1 MSALHLFLGEED
13 LLVEEGVRALIDR
26 LLPPQDRALNLD
38 VVDAATAPAAEI
50 TVRLDTLPFF
60 GARRVVLVRHLDELP
75 ADDLRVLEEYLARG
89 LPPAVAIFTARA
101 LDRRGRLFRSFQKQG
116 TIHPCDP
123 PPPREAPA
131 WVSRAA
137 SALGKRMGPQA
148 AGTLVALAGTHL
160 RTLAL
165 EVEKLAAYVG
175 DRPEITAE
183 DVEAVASR
191 LGETSVFAL
200 TDAIG
205 ERDPRR
211 ALQALEALLQTEHP
225 LAVLALIAAHYRR
238 LARAVA
244 AGARSEAELAEAI
257 GVHPYAARKLHGAA
271 RRYRAEDFAEIFA
284 QLEEADRAIKSTG
297 RPELALE
304 MLVVRLC
311 RGPARPAAGDVV

>member
-13 LLVEEGVRALIDR
+13 LLVEERVRALIDR

-38 VVDAATAPAAEI
+38 VVDAATTPAVEI
-50 TVRLDTLPFF
+50 TTRLDTLPFF
-60 GARRVVLVRHLDELP
+60 GAQRVVLIRHLDELP
-75 ADDLRVLEEYLARG
+75 EEDLRILEEYLARG

-101 LDRRGRLFRSFQKQG
+101 LDRRGRLFRTFQKQG

-123 PPPREAPA
+123 LSPRDAPA
-131 WVSRAA
+131 WVVRAA
-137 SALGKRMGPQA
+137 AALGKRMGPQA
-148 AGTLVALAGTHL
+148 AGALVALAGTHL

-175 DRPEITAE
+175 ERQEITAE

-191 LGETSVFAL
+191 LAETSVFAL

-205 ERDPRR
+205 ERNPRK

-225 LAVLALIAAHYRR
+225 LSVLALIAGQYRR

-244 AGARSEAELAEAI
+244 AGARSETELAEAI
-257 GVHPYAARKLHGAA
+257 NVHPYAARKLLAAA
-271 RRYRAEDFAEIFA
+271 RHYRAEDFAQIFV
-284 QLEEADRAIKSTG
+284 QLEDADRAIKSTG

-304 MLVVRLC
+304 MLVVGLC
-311 RGPARPAAGDVV
+311 RAPAHPAGKDTR

>member
-1 MSALHLFLGEED
+1 MNALHLFLGEED

-38 VVDAATAPAAEI
+38 VVDAATTPAAEI

-60 GARRVVLVRHLDELP
+60 GTQRVVLVRHLDELP
-75 ADDLRVLEEYLARG
+75 ADDLRVLEEYLSRG
-89 LPPAVAIFTARA
+89 LPPAVAIFTARV
-101 LDRRGRLFRSFQKQG
+101 LDRRSRLFRSFQKQG

-123 PPPREAPA
+123 PSPREAPS
-131 WVSRAA
+131 WVSRTA

-148 AGTLVALAGTHL
+148 AGALVALAGTHL

-205 ERDPRR
+205 ERNLRK

-257 GVHPYAARKLHGAA
+257 GVHPYAARKLLGAA

-284 QLEEADRAIKSTG
+284 QLEDADRAIKSTG

-311 RGPARPAAGDVV
+311 RGPARPPTGDVV

>member
-26 LLPPQDRALNLD
+26 LLAPEDRALNLD
-38 VVDAATAPAAEI
+38 VIDAATTPAAEI
-50 TVRLDTLPFF
+50 TTRLDTLPFF
-60 GARRVVLVRHLDELP
+60 GAQRVVLVQHLDELP

-89 LPPAVAIFTARA
+89 VPPAAAIFTARA

-123 PPPREAPA
+123 LSPRDAPA
-131 WVSRAA
+131 WVARAA
-137 SALGKRMGPQA
+137 AALGKHLGPQA
-148 AGTLVALAGTHL
+148 AGALVALAGTHL

-175 DRPEITAE
+175 ERQEITAD
-183 DVEAVASR
+183 DVDAVASR
-191 LGETSVFAL
+191 LAETSVFAL

-205 ERDPRR
+205 ERNPRK
-211 ALQALEALLQTEHP
+211 ALQALEALLQAEHP
-225 LAVLALIAAHYRR
+225 LPVLALIAAQYRR
-238 LARAVA
+238 LARTVA
-244 AGARSEAELAEAI
+244 AGARNEAELAEAI
-257 GVHPYAARKLHGAA
+257 GVHPYAARKLLAA
-271 RRYRAEDFAEIFA
+271 AHHYRAEDFAEIFA

-304 MLVVRLC
+304 TLVVRLC
-311 RGPARPAAGDVV
+311 RTPARPVAGDAR